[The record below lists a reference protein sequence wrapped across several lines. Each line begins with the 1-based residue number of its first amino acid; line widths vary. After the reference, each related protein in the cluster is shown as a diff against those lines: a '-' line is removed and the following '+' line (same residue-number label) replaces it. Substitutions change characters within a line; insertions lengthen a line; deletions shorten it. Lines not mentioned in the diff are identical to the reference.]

1 MRTPGPLECAQHP
14 LQSIRLS
21 PETLRCGD
29 VFERRERDVGGDTR
43 FGEEDRCS
51 CRVVNGRGEWRR
63 GEAGCD
69 VLALLYFGCLH
80 TNVIDVYV

>member
-1 MRTPGPLECAQHP
+1 MFSGSLGACPG
-14 LQSIRLS
+14 
-21 PETLRCGD
+21 
-29 VFERRERDVGGDTR
+29 VGGVFHSLWR
-43 FGEEDRCS
+43 
-51 CRVVNGRGEWRR
+51 WRR